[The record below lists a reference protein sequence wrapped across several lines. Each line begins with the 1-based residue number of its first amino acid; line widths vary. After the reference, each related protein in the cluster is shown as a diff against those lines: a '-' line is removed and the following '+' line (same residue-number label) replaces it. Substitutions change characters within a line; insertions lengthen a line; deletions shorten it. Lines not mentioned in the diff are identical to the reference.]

1 MTTYKILAQ
10 SLPTANTE
18 TVAYSTP
25 SASASLVRSINVTN
39 TSSTAD
45 TFDIA
50 ILEDG
55 NVPTVNNVY
64 VAVSANFAN
73 AAAASSTDGATWTAR
88 TMPSAQTWS
97 NVAYGNSTLVSVS
110 TTAAAATSTNGTT
123 WTARTMPSSSSWYSV
138 TFGGGIF
145 AAIGLSTAAAATSTN
160 GITWTARTLPSSTT
174 WYSTSYGGGVF
185 VVVSYTA
192 AAASST
198 DGTTWTARTLPPG
211 GFTKVTYGT
220 NIFVAIGGTSRA
232 ATSTDGVTWTA
243 RTLPTTSNFWSSVA
257 YGNGVFVVGS
267 YGVAGLSAY
276 STDGITWTSNTM
288 PVPHV
293 ASEWRIAF
301 YNNIFF
307 GVKYGTTSNAA
318 ATSTNGI
325 TWTARSLPSSTGW
338 ENVGAGSYDSYISID
353 NKDYIFKST
362 PILGNETITVKA
374 GYTMSQNDQ
383 VRVRSNNGTSNF
395 HIFGGEI

>member
-18 TVAYSTP
+18 TGIYNTP
-25 SASASLVRSINVTN
+25 SGSASLVRSINVTN

-55 NVPTVNNVY
+55 NVPIVNNVY

-110 TTAAAATSTNGTT
+110 TLAAAATSTNGTT
-123 WTARTMPSSSSWYSV
+123 WTARTMPSSSGWYSV
-138 TFGGGIF
+138 TFGGGTF
-145 AAIGLSTAAAATSTN
+145 AAVGANTAAAATSTN
-160 GITWTARTLPSSTT
+160 GITWTARTLPSSKS
-174 WYSTSYGGGVF
+174 WYSISYGGGVF

-220 NIFVAIGGTSRA
+220 NVFVAIGGTSRA

-243 RTLPTTSNFWSSVA
+243 RTLPTTANFWSSVA
-257 YGNGVFVVGS
+257 YGNGVFVAGS
-267 YGVAGLSAY
+267 YGAAGLSAY
-276 STDGITWTSNTM
+276 STDGITWASSTM

-293 ASEWRIAF
+293 ASEWVIGF

-307 GVKYGTTSNAA
+307 GVKYGTSSNAA

-338 ENVGAGSYDSYISID
+338 QNVGAGSYDSYISID

-362 PILGNETITVKA
+362 PILGNETVTVKA

>member
-1 MTTYKILAQ
+1 MTEYKILGQ
-10 SLPTANTE
+10 NLPTANTE
-18 TVAYSTP
+18 TGIYNTP
-25 SASASLVRSINVTN
+25 SGSATLIRSINVTN

-45 TFDIA
+45 TFDIS
-50 ILEDG
+50 IVEDG
-55 NVPTVNNVY
+55 SIPISVDTY
-64 VAVSANFAN
+64 VAVSANFGN

-88 TMPSAQTWS
+88 TMPSSQTWS
-97 NVAYGNSTLVSVS
+97 NVAYGNNTLVSVS
-110 TTAAAATSTNGTT
+110 TTDAAATSTNGIT
-123 WTARTMPSSSSWYSV
+123 WTARTMPSSSGWYSV

-145 AAIGLSTAAAATSTN
+145 AAAGLSTAAAATSTN

-174 WYSTSYGGGVF
+174 WYSISYGGGVF
-185 VVVSYTA
+185 VVVSNTT

-198 DGTTWTARTLPPG
+198 DGTTWTARTLPSTG
-211 GFTKVTYGT
+211 LSKVTYGGD
-220 NIFVAIGGTSRA
+220 IFVAVGGTNQA
-232 ATSTDGVTWTA
+232 ATSTDGITWTA
-243 RTLPTTSNFWSSVA
+243 RTLPTTSNSWTSVA

-267 YGVAGLSAY
+267 YGGAGLSAY
-276 STDGITWTSNTM
+276 STNGITWTSNTM

-307 GVKYGTTSNAA
+307 GVKFGVSSNAA

-338 ENVGAGSYDSYISID
+338 QNVGAGSYFISSITQ
-353 NKDYIFKST
+353 NQDYIFRYNQV
-362 PILGNETITVKA
+362 LGNETVTVKA
-374 GYTMSQNDQ
+374 GYTMSENDQ

-395 HIFGGEI
+395 HVFGAEI